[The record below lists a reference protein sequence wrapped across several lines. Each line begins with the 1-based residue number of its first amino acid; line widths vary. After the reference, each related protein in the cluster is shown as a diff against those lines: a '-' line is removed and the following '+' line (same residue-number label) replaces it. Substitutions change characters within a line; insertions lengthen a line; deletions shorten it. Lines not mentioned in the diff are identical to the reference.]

1 MLFIFNKS
9 SKLKNNVNSQIIGTL
24 NMSNIT
30 NEWPKIKLSEI
41 CDVIMGQSPKSEYY
55 NSSGKGLPFL
65 QGNRTFGYKYPK
77 FDTYTTCLIKTA
89 QSQDVIMSVR
99 APVGD
104 LNITPVKMC
113 LGRGVCAIHMKNNNQ
128 EFLFYLMKYY
138 VPNLIS
144 KESGT
149 VFGSIN
155 KNDIENLEVYV
166 PNNVEIQ
173 KKIAAVL
180 SALDDKIELN
190 NKINQNLEQQA
201 QAIFKS
207 WFIDFE
213 PFGGKMPDDWRKGK
227 LKDILRLKKKSIKPK
242 ENKLPYLP
250 IDIIPMHNLA
260 LKEFKSHSEAKS
272 SLITFDKD
280 DILIGAMRV
289 YFHRV
294 VIAPC
299 KGVTRTTCFILSPFD
314 NNCLIYGLMLCNQN
328 EAIKYAQKTSKGST
342 MPYAIWDGGLGD
354 LKIIIPSQKI
364 LNDFNTSL
372 LPCIKKIQN
381 SYFENLRLAQLRDA
395 LLPKLMSGEVDVSK
409 INIDD
414 FENKILG
421 EKND

>member
-1 MLFIFNKS
+1 
-9 SKLKNNVNSQIIGTL
+9 
-24 NMSNIT
+24 
-30 NEWPKIKLSEI
+30 
-41 CDVIMGQSPKSEYY
+41 
-55 NSSGKGLPFL
+55 
-65 QGNRTFGYKYPK
+65 
-77 FDTYTTCLIKTA
+77 
-89 QSQDVIMSVR
+89 
-99 APVGD
+99 
-104 LNITPVKMC
+104 
-113 LGRGVCAIHMKNNNQ
+113 
-128 EFLFYLMKYY
+128 
-138 VPNLIS
+138 
-144 KESGT
+144 
-149 VFGSIN
+149 
-155 KNDIENLEVYV
+155 
-166 PNNVEIQ
+166 
-173 KKIAAVL
+173 
-180 SALDDKIELN
+180 
-190 NKINQNLEQQA
+190 
-201 QAIFKS
+201 
-207 WFIDFE
+207 
-213 PFGGKMPDDWRKGK
+213 MPDDWKKGK

-299 KGVTRTTCFILSPFD
+299 KGVTRTTCFVLSPFN

-395 LLPKLMSGEVDVSK
+395 LLPKLMSGEIDVSK

>member
-1 MLFIFNKS
+1 
-9 SKLKNNVNSQIIGTL
+9 
-24 NMSNIT
+24 MSETIHG
-30 NEWPKIKLSEI
+30 WQKVKLSEI
-41 CDVIMGQSPKSEYY
+41 CEIISGGTPKTSISEYWNGDIY
-55 NSSGKGLPFL
+55 WLSVKDFNNDNRFVYDTEKKITKIGLENSSTNLLQYGDIIISARGTVGELAMIPYDMAFNQSCYGLRAKGNIDCFFL
-65 QGNRTFGYKYPK
+65 YYLVKDNLHVFRKNTHGSVFDTITKDTFG
-77 FDTYTTCLIKTA
+77 
-89 QSQDVIMSVR
+89 R
-99 APVGD
+99 
-104 LNITPVKMC
+104 
-113 LGRGVCAIHMKNNNQ
+113 
-128 EFLFYLMKYY
+128 
-138 VPNLIS
+138 
-144 KESGT
+144 
-149 VFGSIN
+149 IN
-155 KNDIENLEVYV
+155 FIL
-166 PNNVEIQ
+166 PPLPIQ

-190 NKINQNLEQQA
+190 NKVNQNLEQQA

-207 WFIDFE
+207 WFVNFE
-213 PFGGKMPDDWRKGK
+213 PFGGKMPDDWKKGK

-299 KGVTRTTCFILSPFD
+299 KGVTRTTCFVLSPFD

-381 SYFENLRLAQLRDA
+381 SYFENFHLAQLRDA
-395 LLPKLMSGEVDVSK
+395 LLPKLMSGEIDVSRVK
-409 INIDD
+409 
-414 FENKILG
+414 
-421 EKND
+421 

>member
-1 MLFIFNKS
+1 MKFNYYLLRDLVNIKYGKDQKNVASDKGQYPIYGTGGLIGHATKFLYDKPSVLIGRKGTIDRVKYVEKPFWTVDTLFYTEINTEKV
-9 SKLKNNVNSQIIGTL
+9 L
-24 NMSNIT
+24 
-30 NEWPKIKLSEI
+30 PK
-41 CDVIMGQSPKSEYY
+41 Y
-55 NSSGKGLPFL
+55 
-65 QGNRTFGYKYPK
+65 
-77 FDTYTTCLIKTA
+77 
-89 QSQDVIMSVR
+89 
-99 APVGD
+99 
-104 LNITPVKMC
+104 
-113 LGRGVCAIHMKNNNQ
+113 
-128 EFLFYLMKYY
+128 LFYLMSNIDLKQY
-138 VPNLIS
+138 N
-144 KESGT
+144 EGT
-149 VFGSIN
+149 TIPSLRT
-155 KNDIENLEVYV
+155 ETLYRLEFRI
-166 PNNVEIQ
+166 PPLPIQ

-213 PFGGKMPDDWRKGK
+213 PFGGKMPDDWKKGK

-299 KGVTRTTCFILSPFD
+299 KGVTRTTCFVLSPFN

-395 LLPKLMSGEVDVSK
+395 LLPKLMSGEIDVSK

>member
-1 MLFIFNKS
+1 MNKYTENWQEFILKDFGELNPKESLKKGITAKKIPMELLMPFCRDITTYEISKYSGGTKFKNDDTIMARITPCLENGKRARVSILDNNEIAFGSTEYIVFRARKGISDANFVYYLVCSDLIRKPAIKS
-9 SKLKNNVNSQIIGTL
+9 MVG
-24 NMSNIT
+24 
-30 NEWPKIKLSEI
+30 
-41 CDVIMGQSPKSEYY
+41 
-55 NSSGKGLPFL
+55 SSGR
-65 QGNRTFGYKYPK
+65 QRVQT
-77 FDTYTTCLIKTA
+77 
-89 QSQDVIMSVR
+89 DV
-99 APVGD
+99 
-104 LNITPVKMC
+104 
-113 LGRGVCAIHMKNNNQ
+113 
-128 EFLFYLMKYY
+128 
-138 VPNLIS
+138 
-144 KESGT
+144 
-149 VFGSIN
+149 
-155 KNDIENLEVYV
+155 IENLEFHV
-166 PNNVEIQ
+166 PPLPIQ

-190 NKINQNLEQQA
+190 NKVNQNLEQQA

-207 WFIDFE
+207 WFVDFE
-213 PFGGKMPDDWRKGK
+213 PFGGKMPDDWKKGK

-409 INIDD
+409 V
-414 FENKILG
+414 K
-421 EKND
+421 